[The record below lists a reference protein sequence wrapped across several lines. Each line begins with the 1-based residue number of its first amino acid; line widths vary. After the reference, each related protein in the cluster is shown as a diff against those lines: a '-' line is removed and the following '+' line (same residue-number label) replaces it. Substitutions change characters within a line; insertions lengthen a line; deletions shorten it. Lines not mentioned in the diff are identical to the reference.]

1 MGKSARKGQRGGRR
15 EGAGR
20 PAELADAVMLSL
32 RVESSLLRKLGDLAG
47 EESISSYIRGVLRR
61 HVKAKAGPRG
71 TRGGRKGL

>member
-1 MGKSARKGQRGGRR
+1 MSKSAQKGQRGGRR

-32 RVESSLLRKLGDLAG
+32 RVESSLLRKLSNLAG

-61 HVKAKAGPRG
+61 HVKAKG
-71 TRGGRKGL
+71 K

>member
-1 MGKSARKGQRGGRR
+1 MGNSARKGQRGGRR

-32 RVESSLLRKLGDLAG
+32 RVESSLLRKLSNLAG
-47 EESISSYIRGVLRR
+47 EESISYIRGVLRR
-61 HVKAKAGPRG
+61 HVKAKAGPHG